1 MEYWRHIAKR
11 LTWILI
17 FTFGFI
23 PIGAHTQAGV
33 LLCIEADGHFSIE
46 IAQGL
51 KCSTDLQLQ
60 DASLEADDHE
70 EEEHLSEDL
79 THCVDCVDVLLKGAS
94 DSDCR
99 SFMVQYSPEAPA
111 PSVVVSNEFSLNSPT
126 TQSLPSTKATSSQLP
141 DYHIALL
148 STIVI
153 LS

>member
-23 PIGAHTQAGV
+23 PLGSHAQAGV
-33 LLCIEADGHFSIE
+33 LLCIEADGHITIE

-51 KCSTDLQLQ
+51 KCASDLQLEV
-60 DASLEADDHE
+60 DLVEPDDHDA
-70 EEEHLSEDL
+70 EEHLSEEL
-79 THCVDCVDVLLKGAS
+79 THCVDCIDVILKGAP
-94 DSDCR
+94 DADCG
-99 SFMVQYSPEAPA
+99 SFVVQYSPEAPA
-111 PSVVVSNEFSLNSPT
+111 PSVVISNEFSLNSPQ
-126 TQSLPSTKATSSQLP
+126 TQALSSSEATSSELP
-141 DYHIALL
+141 DFHIALL